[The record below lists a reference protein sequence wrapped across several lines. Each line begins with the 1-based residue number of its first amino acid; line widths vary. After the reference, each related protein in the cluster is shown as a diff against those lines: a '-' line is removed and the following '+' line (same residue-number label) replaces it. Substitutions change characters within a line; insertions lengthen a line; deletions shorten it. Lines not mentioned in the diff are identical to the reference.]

1 MRNLIFSC
9 LLIFYSTFLVEH
21 YDENHRREIASL
33 KFISNCSEKV
43 NLFFSDIKSHYLVL
57 KENYIEKYFFELKDQ
72 GPIRLFLKNQNDKP
86 IERKY
91 LFLSREL
98 TNSELTFIK
107 SPILYAVQYIPRT
120 VTSYFFG
127 VAFEFHPI
135 SNLNYYLIKKPFTNL
150 TKKIFK
156 EEKELSLLVTTP
168 IGFGV
173 IWVAFD
179 FAYELYDKKLN
190 QKKIDLIEEN
200 KEKWDNL
207 IENDFSLN
215 GIKELLQNKKIT
227 PMEARKKAYMMLSL
241 FNDYYSFMNSK
252 YANLT
257 DDEKIDWAIKHPL
270 FLDIKKFNSDGITR
284 SKQYIYLDGFTSHP
298 SKEQILALID
308 CMHSYYMTNNIIFQM
323 VNTPDAPT
331 LKEPSISEI
340 LNQIIH
346 DPFYKKIHALYKE
359 NKITK
364 NQFTYKLQE
373 DCFWQERFKKWEIL
387 KIRRQKI
394 SPENN
399 QVIPVTLNDIRNEN
413 LNNLFEK
420 K

>member
-1 MRNLIFSC
+1 
-9 LLIFYSTFLVEH
+9 
-21 YDENHRREIASL
+21 
-33 KFISNCSEKV
+33 
-43 NLFFSDIKSHYLVL
+43 
-57 KENYIEKYFFELKDQ
+57 
-72 GPIRLFLKNQNDKP
+72 
-86 IERKY
+86 
-91 LFLSREL
+91 
-98 TNSELTFIK
+98 
-107 SPILYAVQYIPRT
+107 
-120 VTSYFFG
+120 
-127 VAFEFHPI
+127 
-135 SNLNYYLIKKPFTNL
+135 
-150 TKKIFK
+150 
-156 EEKELSLLVTTP
+156 
-168 IGFGV
+168 
-173 IWVAFD
+173 
-179 FAYELYDKKLN
+179 
-190 QKKIDLIEEN
+190 
-200 KEKWDNL
+200 
-207 IENDFSLN
+207 
-215 GIKELLQNKKIT
+215 
-227 PMEARKKAYMMLSL
+227 MMLSL

-387 KIRRQKI
+387 KIRRKKI